1 MQLESYVL
9 ARKPLSEGSVAQ
21 NVLKWGTGGINIDGS
36 RIGTETITI
45 NGQGNDKLFHGNF
58 SGNIENNTRE
68 GRFPANLILECTCDK
83 TIQGKEIKGN
93 ENYKWNN
100 TTGSGEIFNQRGLYT
115 PRTETPEIH
124 TNPECPCYI
133 MDSKS
138 GTSKSSPSK
147 GGKRSSNFLKE
158 DNRTAKG
165 AGIFA
170 EGSISFPTNYN
181 DEGGASRYFKIIK

>member
-1 MQLESYVL
+1 MQLKSFTL

-68 GRFPANLILECTCDK
+68 GRFPANIILECTCDK

-100 TTGSGEIFNQRGLYT
+100 TTGSGEIFTQRGLYT

-138 GTSKSSPSK
+138 GKLNKQGKCKTDNKSGWQNEYV
-147 GGKRSSNFLKE
+147 GGTEVNSVERKL
-158 DNRTAKG
+158 
-165 AGIFA
+165 
-170 EGSISFPTNYN
+170 YL
-181 DEGGASRYFKIIK
+181 DEGGASRFFKIIK